1 MSTYIRV
8 AGLFASAIVTSGATA
23 QTAVEWKVSEGG
35 NGHWYQGARS
45 DEFLTWSEA
54 KQLALFAAGGLLSLG
69 TQAESDWVFAHVVS
83 DGHLWMNYGPYI
95 VGPWL
100 GVRGVNGLWRWD
112 DGTPLGYS
120 AWFPGE
126 GTSPGPQEQF
136 AHYYGGIGSTP
147 APENRWADYFDAA
160 VTQSFVI
167 EWSADCNA
175 DGIVDFGQ
183 NRQGT
188 FADFNGNNI
197 PDCCERGEPCV
208 LGNYPVEWKVGDGGN
223 GHWYQ
228 VINLSGQ
235 GKIYWNASR
244 SRAIEAGGDLAC
256 FESAAETN
264 AFLKL
269 TSGQTR
275 GNPWMGLYQD
285 RKASDYTEPAGGWRW
300 TSGASLA
307 WTNWASGE
315 PNDAEGE
322 DWANMWIDFGPVGT
336 WNDYKPTDPQGPDGF
351 IIEWTADC
359 NSDGIVD
366 YGQILRGD
374 LVDRDENGVPD
385 SCQCASNGSLD
396 ICCTSDLDLDGE
408 VSTSDISLL
417 LLSFGEQRWL
427 APAYDRDRDGAI
439 GSGDLSVIMLDFG
452 PCYQTPLAAPAPEI
466 PPLLDAQALPDATRH
481 R

>member
-1 MSTYIRV
+1 MQFHTTGIVLAALTVVS
-8 AGLFASAIVTSGATA
+8 AASA
-23 QTAVEWKVSEGG
+23 QTTQAVEWKVSEGG
-35 NGHWYQGARS
+35 NGHWYASHAAPKQWIDAKLAAEGLGGH
-45 DEFLTWSEA
+45 LTTITSPAEMAFVFSVSGPYPHWLGGKQFPGSCEPICGWTWVTGEAWGYSNWSPAEPNNMGNQDTL
-54 KQLALFAAGGLLSLG
+54 KMYEDG
-69 TQAESDWVFAHVVS
+69 TWDDTCGCESQRYLVEWESD
-83 DGHLWMNYGPYI
+83 
-95 VGPWL
+95 
-100 GVRGVNGLWRWD
+100 
-112 DGTPLGYS
+112 
-120 AWFPGE
+120 
-126 GTSPGPQEQF
+126 
-136 AHYYGGIGSTP
+136 
-147 APENRWADYFDAA
+147 
-160 VTQSFVI
+160 
-167 EWSADCNA
+167 CNS
-175 DGIVDFGQ
+175 DGIVDYGQ
-183 NRQGT
+183 VRGGT

-315 PNDAEGE
+315 PNNAEGE

-427 APAYDRDRDGAI
+427 APAYDLDRDGAI
-439 GSGDLSVIMLDFG
+439 GGGDLSVILLDFG